1 MNTVLSFRK
10 IARAALVSVAVLA
23 AFTASSASA
32 AVSKPKV
39 ATGAVKHVR
48 GTSGELQATVNPNG
62 LETTYFF
69 EFGPTVAYGSTT
81 KPESAGKGITTLRI
95 GQQVTGILPGY
106 HYRIVATF
114 VSLKGV
120 AERVNGRDRSFVG
133 GKSSALRFVIAKG
146 KENEL
151 VAQYGGTAELSG
163 GLTGLGN
170 TGHGLILQASPYPY
184 TSPFTTVGTP
194 ILSNLSGHFVF
205 KISRLTQNTE
215 FRVLTTDR
223 RPLYS
228 PNTIVHVEPK
238 LILHIRPAPGRGN
251 YRLYGTVAPARLRG
265 LLYIQEMVAQ
275 RPGSTKE
282 GPRAR
287 AINSVAIRRG
297 SSTQAKFSIV
307 MTLSGSKTYRVYLK
321 LPQKG
326 SLVSGHSNEV
336 FVHAPKLPTAA
347 KHKAVKHAKGKHPRR
362 KAKKK

>member
-1 MNTVLSFRK
+1 MNTVFSFRK
-10 IARAALVSVAVLA
+10 LARAALLSVAVLA
-23 AFTASSASA
+23 AFTASSTSA
-32 AVSKPKV
+32 ATSKPRV

-48 GTSGELQATVNPNG
+48 GTSGELEAAVDPKG
-62 LETTYFF
+62 LETSYFF
-69 EFGPTVAYGSTT
+69 EYGPTVAYGKTT
-81 KPESAGKGITTLRI
+81 KTESAGKGTTALRV

-106 HYRIVATF
+106 HYRVVATF

-120 AERVNGRDRSFVG
+120 TERVDGRDRSFAG
-133 GKSSALRFVIAKG
+133 GKTSKLRFEIAKG

-151 VAQYGGTAELSG
+151 VAQYGGTTELSG
-163 GLTGLGN
+163 GLTGIGN
-170 TGHGLILQASPYPY
+170 TSHGLILQASPYPY

-205 KISRLTQNTE
+205 RIARLTQSTE

-228 PNTIVHVEPK
+228 PNTTVHVEPK
-238 LILHIRPAPGRGN
+238 LILHIRPAAGRGN
-251 YRLYGTVAPARLRG
+251 YRIYGTVAPARLRG

-287 AINSVAIRRG
+287 SINSVAVRRG
-297 SSTQAKFSIV
+297 SSTKAKFSIV
-307 MTLSGSKTYRVYLK
+307 MTLSGSKSYRVYLK

-326 SLVSGHSNEV
+326 SLISGHSNEV
-336 FVHAPKLPTAA
+336 FVHAPKLVAHRGA
-347 KHKAVKHAKGKHPRR
+347 KHAKGKRTR
-362 KAKKK
+362 KTAKKK